1 MRRPVIC
8 LVFVL
13 LLAMLTIGA
22 QPVSAGL
29 DTEIDPIR
37 TWNELALDTV
47 RVVRASD
54 ADAARTYA
62 MVGVA
67 IYDAVNGIAS
77 KRGSRDRDFAL
88 KSPAGAPAN
97 GDQQAAAV
105 AAAHAVLTRLYSDR
119 PDRLALYDAQLTD
132 DLAHLGGGRRV
143 SAGRAWGAEVGA
155 YVVDARAAD
164 GSRPVETQPA
174 GSGPGVFAT
183 AWSGVQYRDVT
194 PFAIAD
200 PAPYVGAGPPA
211 LGSLDYAAA
220 FASVRLLGDLDI
232 PDAEKSASYQ
242 YWSLGAGTVQ
252 PPGEWVRI
260 ALRISGEHPLGLEAS
275 SRLFALL
282 TMTLADATIPTVR
295 TKYVFRHWRPES
307 AIRQADLDGNP
318 YTEAVATW
326 RARAG
331 SPGSSPEYVSGH
343 SVYSAAGAAVIAGF
357 YCDDLLPFTHATD
370 SAPLDPATGQPMTR
384 SFPNLSAAAA
394 DAGGSR
400 VLGGIHFDFSNRD
413 GLAMGRGVAAEVLKT
428 QLLYTSG
435 PTHVGSC
442 PR

>member
-1 MRRPVIC
+1 MT
-8 LVFVL
+8 FVL
-13 LLAMLTIGA
+13 LLATGA

-29 DTEIDPIR
+29 DSGFDAGRLDPIR
-37 TWNELALDTV
+37 TWNELALNTV
-47 RVVRASD
+47 RTVRASD

-67 IYDAVNGIAS
+67 VYDAVNGIAS
-77 KRGSRDRDFAL
+77 KRGSRARDFAL
-88 KSPAGAPAN
+88 KSPAGAPAH

-105 AAAHAVLTRLYSDR
+105 AAAHTVLTRLYSDR
-119 PDRLALYDAQLTD
+119 PDQLAVYDAQFAA
-132 DLAHLGGGRRV
+132 DLAQLGSGRGAV
-143 SAGRAWGAEVGA
+143 AGRAWGEQVGA
-155 YVVDARAAD
+155 FVVDARAGD

-174 GSGPGVFAT
+174 GSGPGVFPA
-183 AWSGVQYRDVT
+183 AWPGVQYRNVT

-200 PAPYVGAGPPA
+200 AAPYVGAGPPA

-220 FASVRLLGDLDI
+220 FAYIRLVGDFDI
-232 PDAEKSASYQ
+232 PDAEKSATYQ
-242 YWSLGAGTVQ
+242 YWSLGTGTVQ

-260 ALRISGEHPLGLEAS
+260 ALQLTAEHPVGLEAQ

-282 TMTLADATIPTVR
+282 TMALADTSVATVR

-318 YTEAVATW
+318 YTEPVPTW

-343 SVYSAAGAAVIAGF
+343 SVYSAAGASVIAGF
-357 YCDDLLPFTHATD
+357 YCDDLLSFTHASD
-370 SAPLDPATGQPMTR
+370 SAPIDPATGLPMAR
-384 SFPNLSAAAA
+384 SFPSLSAAAA
-394 DAGGSR
+394 EAGSSR
-400 VLGGIHFDFSNRD
+400 VVGGLHFDFSNRD
-413 GLAMGRGVAAEVLKT
+413 GLAMGRGVAAEVLRT
-428 QLLYTSG
+428 QLLFTSG
-435 PTHVGSC
+435 PTHVGAC

>member
-1 MRRPVIC
+1 MRKPVIC
-8 LVFVL
+8 LAFVL
-13 LLAMLTIGA
+13 LLATGA

-47 RVVRASD
+47 RTVRASD

-77 KRGSRDRDFAL
+77 ERGSRDRSFAL
-88 KSPAGAPAN
+88 RSPAGAPAT

-119 PDRLALYDAQLTD
+119 PDQLAVYDAQLAD

-143 SAGRAWGAEVGA
+143 SAGRAWGAEVGT

-183 AWSGVQYRDVT
+183 AWSGVQYRNVT

-200 PAPYVGAGPPA
+200 AAPYVGAGPAA

-220 FASVRLLGDLDI
+220 FASVRLIGDLDI
-232 PDAEKSASYQ
+232 PDAEKSAIYQ

-260 ALRISGEHPLGLEAS
+260 ALRISGEHQLGLEAK

-282 TMTLADATIPTVR
+282 TMALADTSVATVR
-295 TKYVFRHWRPES
+295 TKYVHRHWRPES

-318 YTEAVATW
+318 WTEPVATW

-331 SPGSSPEYVSGH
+331 SPGTSPEYVSGH

-357 YCDDLLPFTHATD
+357 YCDDLLPFTHASD
-370 SAPLDPATGQPMTR
+370 SAPTDPATGEPMTR

-394 DAGGSR
+394 DAGNSR
-400 VLGGIHFDFSNRD
+400 ILGGIHFDFSNRD
-413 GLAMGRGVAAEVLKT
+413 GLAMGRGVAAEVLAT
-428 QLLYTSG
+428 RLLLASGG